1 MTGITGSAQE
11 HIAID
16 ISVVAGELTLVVVLV
31 AVYATKQAV
40 VARRGMTVG
49 AGIPLPTVVAAV
61 DWKKLLVVVDKS
73 GGTPTRSCGMAKCTV
88 SGET

>member
-16 ISVVAGELTLVVVLV
+16 IPVVAGKLTLVVVLV
-31 AVYATKQAV
+31 AVHATKQAV
-40 VARRGMTVG
+40 VARRGMAVCT
-49 AGIPLPTVVAAV
+49 GIPLSTVIAAV

-73 GGTPTRSCGMAKCTV
+73 GGTPTRSCSMAQCTV
-88 SGET
+88 GGET